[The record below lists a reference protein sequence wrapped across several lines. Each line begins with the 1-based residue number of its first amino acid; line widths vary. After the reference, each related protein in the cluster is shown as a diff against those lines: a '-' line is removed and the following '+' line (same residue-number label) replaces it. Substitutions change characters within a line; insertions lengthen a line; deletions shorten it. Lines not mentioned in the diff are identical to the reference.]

1 MIANVRILTANNA
14 NMFTRSTILHLRIPF
29 SFFLMPVFLFAWAI
43 SPEVDWVRSVVVFIS
58 LHLFLYPASNGYNSY
73 FDKDEKSIG
82 GLKFPPEVTK
92 RLYQAALVFDGVA
105 IALGLFIG
113 WEFALMLAMYG
124 LVSKAYSH
132 PSIRLK
138 KYAIISWLVAG
149 FFQGAF
155 TFGMAYLGINGM
167 GFEGLTASQWFPALL
182 TSAILWGSY
191 PMTQI
196 YQHEEDK
203 KRGDITLS
211 YILGIKGTFI
221 FTAVLFAIASGL
233 FFWFFWSNYSENV
246 AWVFL
251 MAMIPIVGYF
261 NRWFMQAVM
270 DPSAADYDHT
280 MRLNFLSAFFLN
292 GFFIWL
298 FFQG

>member
-1 MIANVRILTANNA
+1 
-14 NMFTRSTILHLRIPF
+14 MFTRSTILHLRIPF
-29 SFFLMPVFLFAWAI
+29 SFFLMPVFLFAFAL
-43 SPEVDWVRSVVVFIS
+43 SPDLEWVRAVVVFIS
-58 LHLFLYPASNGYNSY
+58 IHLFLYPASNGYNSY
-73 FDKDEKSIG
+73 FDKDEKSIV

-92 RLYQAALVFDGVA
+92 RLYQAAMIFDGIA

-113 WEFALMLAMYG
+113 WEFALMLAVYG

-138 KYAIISWLVAG
+138 KYAILSWLITG

-155 TFGMAYLGINGM
+155 TFWMVWLGLNGLEFQQLESAM
-167 GFEGLTASQWFPALL
+167 WFPALL
-182 TSAILWGSY
+182 TSGILWGSY

-196 YQHEEDK
+196 YQHEEDA

-211 YILGIKGTFI
+211 YKLGIRGTFI
-221 FTAVLFAIASGL
+221 FTAVMFAFASGF
-233 FFWFFWSNYSENV
+233 FFWFFWYNYAENI

-261 NRWFMQAVM
+261 NRWFFQTILN
-270 DPSAADYDHT
+270 PSLADYDHT
-280 MRLNFLSAFFLN
+280 MRLNFLSALFLN
-292 GFFIWL
+292 GFFLWL
-298 FFQG
+298 FFQLH